1 MGGTTKAIPAQAWV
15 TLIVGVLA
23 VVGVA
28 LTVRQR
34 TVADKR
40 AQAWQRITWC
50 LDHTVSD
57 DDDEAGL
64 GWDIYAAVTDSP
76 LMTTTEKAVLK
87 VVADRTALG
96 LARSSDDEDTDGK
109 NEQEGLP

>member
-1 MGGTTKAIPAQAWV
+1 MTCIGPSWV
-15 TLIVGVLA
+15 TLFVGVLA

-50 LDHTVSD
+50 LERTTSEN
-57 DDDEAGL
+57 EAEAAL
-64 GWDIYAAVTDSP
+64 GWDIYTPVTDSP
-76 LMTTTEKAVLK
+76 LITRTERDVLRAV
-87 VVADRTALG
+87 ATRALWRA
-96 LARSSDDEDTDGK
+96 LASPAQTEDTDNQ
-109 NEQEGLP
+109 NEQEDPR

>member
-1 MGGTTKAIPAQAWV
+1 MSARAWV

-40 AQAWQRITWC
+40 AQAWQRITRC
-50 LDHTVSD
+50 LERTTSD
-57 DDDEAGL
+57 SDTEAEL
-64 GWDIYAAVTDSP
+64 GWDIYATVIDSALITRTEQDVLVAVSDRAAARP
-76 LMTTTEKAVLK
+76 ALADQ
-87 VVADRTALG
+87 DRT
-96 LARSSDDEDTDGK
+96 EDTDNR
-109 NEQEGLP
+109 NEQEDPR